1 MSGKNKI
8 NFGRI
13 KFMYLYTIIGAGGFG
28 LGILLIPETMI
39 SFFRWPD
46 QDPVVFGIT
55 GSVYLAFALASL
67 FGLRSPLKFLPIL
80 LLQLFYKSIWF
91 IGVVIPLINSGNF
104 PLLAILILVIFATYI
119 IGDLLS
125 IPFSYIF
132 NKEETA

>member
-104 PLLAILILVIFATYI
+104 PLSAILILVIFATYI